1 MVMESSFAD
10 QFEEALRSPEP
21 HERLAAFAIE
31 LSAEGRGPDEVLE
44 IFDSFRAQLRLA
56 ARESDEDAVMDV
68 MDRICGWC
76 SPHAR
81 LFPSA

>member
-1 MVMESSFAD
+1 MAMENSFED

-31 LSAEGRGPDEVLE
+31 LSSGGRGQDEVLQ
-44 IFDSFRAQLRLA
+44 IFDSFRSQLRLA
-56 ARESDEDAVMDV
+56 ARESDEDTVMDV
-68 MDRICGWC
+68 MDRISGWC